1 MLSERLERGLAAMGL
16 DLDADRRGALLAYLG
31 LLSKWNKVYNLTA
44 VRDPGEMVA
53 RHLLDSLSI
62 LPWVGDGTLL
72 DVGSGAGLPAVPL
85 AIAHPG
91 LQVTALDTNS
101 KKTRFIT
108 QAKVELGLDQL
119 TVVHARA
126 GEWTAPEGFDRV
138 VSRAFAEVG
147 DFVALAG
154 RYCRPD
160 GRLLAMK
167 AAVTDL
173 EFTGIPPGWTVEEV
187 RELSVPEV
195 SGPRSLVVIA
205 REQGRAELRG

>member
-1 MLSERLERGLAAMGL
+1 MGL
-16 DLDADRRGALLAYLG
+16 DLDAARREALLAYLG

-62 LPWVGDGTLL
+62 LPWVVGDGTLL
-72 DVGSGAGLPAVPL
+72 DVGSGAGLPAIPL
-85 AIAHPG
+85 AIARPG
-91 LQVTALDTNS
+91 LRVTALDTNS

-108 QAKVELGLDQL
+108 QARLELRLDGL
-119 TVVHARA
+119 TAVHARA
-126 GEWTAPEGFDRV
+126 GEWTAADGFDRV

-147 DFVALAG
+147 EFVTLAG
-154 RYCRPD
+154 RYCRPG

-167 AAVTDL
+167 AAVTDAEL
-173 EFTGIPPGWTVEEV
+173 AGIGPGWSVEEV
-187 RELSVPEV
+187 RALSVPEV

-205 REQGRAELRG
+205 RESGRSD

>member
-1 MLSERLERGLAAMGL
+1 MGL
-16 DLDADRRGALLAYLG
+16 DLDAARREALLAYLG

-53 RHLLDSLSI
+53 RHILDSLSI

-72 DVGSGAGLPAVPL
+72 DVGSGAGLPAIPL
-85 AIAHPG
+85 AIARPG
-91 LQVTALDTNS
+91 LRVTALDTNS

-108 QAKVELGLDQL
+108 QAKLELGLDGL

-126 GEWTAPEGFDRV
+126 GEWIAPEGFDRV

-147 DFVALAG
+147 EFVALAG
-154 RYCRPD
+154 GYCRPG

-167 AAVTDL
+167 AAVSDAEL
-173 EFTGIPPGWTVEEV
+173 AGIAPGWSVEEV
-187 RELSVPEV
+187 RALSVPEV

-205 REQGRAELRG
+205 RESGPAE

>member
-1 MLSERLERGLAAMGL
+1 MGL
-16 DLDADRRGALLAYLG
+16 DLDAARREALLAYLG

-44 VRDPGEMVA
+44 VRDPGEMVS

-62 LPWVGDGTLL
+62 LPWVGEGTLL

-85 AIAHPG
+85 AIARPG

-108 QAKVELGLDQL
+108 QARLELGLDEL

-147 DFVALAG
+147 EFVALAG

-167 AAVTDL
+167 AAVSDAEL
-173 EFTGIPPGWTVEEV
+173 AGIGPDWSVDEV
-187 RELSVPEV
+187 RALSVPNV
-195 SGPRSLVVIA
+195 SGPRSLVVIVPQ
-205 REQGRAELRG
+205 RDRAKP